1 MPDEMPLQ
9 LRVEEF
15 DSNPRAFAECGCYA
29 IEGPI
34 CVPCEQH
41 RGDAEWSKHF
51 LDAAEEAIRQHTKE
65 RYRRLVMEDHKKT
78 NEPL

>member
-1 MPDEMPLQ
+1 MPETPL
-9 LRVEEF
+9 RFKVELF
-15 DSNPRAFAECGCYA
+15 DDNPRAFAECGCYA

-65 RYRRLVMEDHKKT
+65 RYRRLIIEAPPD
-78 NEPL
+78 